1 MANAKT
7 KRGIHDG
14 LCGPR
19 GRCCIRRSAASSG
32 VSSRRAARSKIAR
45 LFMGFDALPCRQHSD
60 LRCEGPAEE
69 GHDGGQVIVI
79 CRSLVPLGPPSKTVR
94 PRRYMWDS
102 ENNIIAAEATEEPAK
117 P

>member
-1 MANAKT
+1 MIKN
-7 KRGIHDG
+7 D
-14 LCGPR
+14 
-19 GRCCIRRSAASSG
+19 
-32 VSSRRAARSKIAR
+32 RAVY
-45 LFMGFDALPCRQHSD
+45 D
-60 LRCEGPAEE
+60 EE
-69 GHDGGQVIVI
+69 GAVI